1 VKRSLKRLE
10 TVRVD
15 RRDPIVAVPVFPE
28 ECMSDPVTRLNAAL
42 EGRYRIERQL
52 GEGGMATVY
61 LAKDLKHNR
70 NVALK
75 VLKPELAAVVG
86 ADRFLAE
93 IETTANLQHPH
104 ILPLFDSGEA
114 DSFLF
119 YVMPYVEGESLR
131 DRLDRDK
138 QLPVDEAVR
147 VATAVANALHAAHD
161 KGVIHRDI
169 KPANILLSGGEPL
182 VADFG
187 IALAVGVAGGSR
199 LTETGL
205 SLGTPHYMSP
215 EQATGEQTV
224 GPAADI
230 YALGCVLYEMLVGDP
245 PHTGSSAQVILGKII
260 TGDPVS
266 AKKTRSSV
274 PANVDAT
281 IQKALERLPADR
293 ISSAQRFAQALADPD
308 FAHGAGPPRG
318 GARNRSTLLAA
329 SVAAVSAFAL
339 AWAVLGRQSSR
350 TAMVSRYHLNL
361 GQPPQLAQRHASRVT
376 ISPDGSH
383 FVFVGPLTGYQL
395 WTRQRDEL
403 EPTSLAGTEGG
414 YNPAFSPDGE
424 RVAFLVG
431 TPAEAL
437 RVVSLSGEPPVEI
450 LRGELNGMLNR
461 LGHTWGSDGHIY
473 VGSDEGLVRVEE
485 GGGSL
490 QSVTR
495 IDADAG
501 ETGHVAPI
509 ALPGGRGVL
518 FTVLGTPS
526 TDVSRYQIAVANPGT
541 GDYEVL
547 VPGVRVRY
555 STTGHLVYVSAEG
568 TLLAV
573 PFDEDRL
580 EVTGASV
587 ALSDGVMVAELGSLD
602 MDLSSAGGSLVYG
615 RGTLQSE
622 GELMYVGR
630 DGSARAVDPGWTEKF
645 NALALSPGGDRLA
658 FAIQGPTGSDVWV
671 KQLDGGSPLR
681 LSFEGLRN
689 MRPEWTP
696 DGQWVSYG
704 SDRLALIDVWMRR
717 ADGGGDEQ
725 LVLDRERGVA
735 ELVWSPDGSRLVYR
749 TDGGTAGGGDILML
763 PADASGEPTVLLG
776 SPYLENS
783 PALSPRGDWLA
794 YVSTETGSA
803 EVYVVP
809 FPEVQAQ
816 KSRIS
821 ISGGTEPVWAHSGR
835 ELFYRS
841 GDGDMVSVAVSTT
854 PTFDHGE
861 QRVLFSALP
870 YRTLRAHRM
879 YDVMPDDERFI
890 MVRATTSGPVGD
902 LVVVEGFSEELRQPH
917 SVFGVFLGVRVSWF

>member
-1 VKRSLKRLE
+1 
-10 TVRVD
+10 
-15 RRDPIVAVPVFPE
+15 
-28 ECMSDPVTRLNAAL
+28 
-42 EGRYRIERQL
+42 
-52 GEGGMATVY
+52 
-61 LAKDLKHNR
+61 
-70 NVALK
+70 
-75 VLKPELAAVVG
+75 
-86 ADRFLAE
+86 
-93 IETTANLQHPH
+93 
-104 ILPLFDSGEA
+104 
-114 DSFLF
+114 
-119 YVMPYVEGESLR
+119 MPYVEGESLR
-131 DRLDRDK
+131 DTLDRDK

-147 VATAVANALHAAHD
+147 VATAVANALQAAHD

-281 IQKALERLPADR
+281 IQKALENLPADR
-293 ISSAQRFAQALADPD
+293 ISSARRFAQALADPT
-308 FAHGAGPPRG
+308 FTHGAGPPRG
-318 GARNRSTLLAA
+318 EARNRSTRLAA
-329 SVAAVSAFAL
+329 SVAAVLAFAL
-339 AWAVLGRQSSR
+339 AWVVLGRPSSPADSVR
-350 TAMVSRYHLNL
+350 WYNLNL
-361 GQPPQLAQRHASRVT
+361 GQPPNLAERHASRVT
-376 ISPDGSH
+376 ISPDGSN
-383 FVFVGPLTGYQL
+383 FVFVGPRNGYQL
-395 WTRQRDEL
+395 WTRPRDEL

-437 RVVSLSGEPPVEI
+437 RVVSLGGEPPVEVY
-450 LRGELNGMLNR
+450 RGELNR
-461 LGHTWGSDGHIY
+461 LGHAWASDGYIY
-473 VGSDEGLVRVEE
+473 VGSEEGLLRMGED
-485 GGGSL
+485 GGPL
-490 QSVTR
+490 ESVTR
-495 IDADAG
+495 VDADAG
-501 ETGHVAPI
+501 ETGHVAPV

-518 FTVLGTPS
+518 FTVTGTPS
-526 TDVSRYQIAVANPGT
+526 PDVSRYQIAVVNPST
-541 GDYEVL
+541 GGHSIL
-547 VPGVRVRY
+547 VSGVRVRY
-555 STTGHLVYVSAEG
+555 STTGHLVYVSAAG
-568 TLLAV
+568 ALLAL

-580 EVTGASV
+580 EISGASV
-587 ALSDGVMVAELGSLD
+587 ALADGVMVAELGSLD
-602 MDLSSAGGSLVYG
+602 MDLSRAGGTLVYG

-622 GELMYVGR
+622 GELMYVAR
-630 DGSARAVDPGWTEKF
+630 DGSARVIGPGWTDNF

-658 FAIQGPTGSDVWV
+658 LAIQGPTGSDVWV
-671 KQLDGGSPLR
+671 KRLDGGSGLR
-681 LSFEGLRN
+681 LSFEGIRN

-696 DGQWVSYG
+696 DGRWVSYG

-725 LVLDRERGVA
+725 LVLDRDRGVA
-735 ELVWSPDGSRLVYR
+735 ELVWSPDGRRLVYR

-763 PADASGEPTVLLG
+763 PADANGEPTVLLG
-776 SPYLENS
+776 SPFFEHS
-783 PALSPRGDWLA
+783 PALSPGGHWLA
-794 YVSTETGSA
+794 YVSTETGSD

-861 QRVLFSALP
+861 QQVLFSALP
-870 YRTLRAHRM
+870 YRTLSAHRL
-879 YDVMPDDERFI
+879 YDVTLDDEYFI
-890 MVRATTSGPVGD
+890 MVRATASAPEGD
-902 LVVVEGFSEELRQPH
+902 LVVVEGFFEELKRLVPN
-917 SVFGVFLGVRVSWF
+917 